1 MNTHWTISVIII
13 SIFTMLLFSS
23 AYAQQGPD
31 YDKSEIAEKVDSVM
45 QKMTLTDKVGEMTQ
59 LSIDMI
65 SEGEPYNLAEP
76 HRLSEEK
83 LREVLVENRVG
94 SILNVGGHAYTVEH
108 WREII
113 RQIQEVAMNEKPTGI
128 PVIYGIDTIHGANY
142 TLGSTLFP
150 QQIAIAATW
159 DTQFAKRGAEVGAYE
174 TRASYI
180 PWSFSPVLD
189 IGRDARWPRLWETFG
204 EDVHLATEMGVAM
217 VEGYQGDDAADP
229 HHVAATMKHFLGYS
243 LPITGK
249 DRTQA
254 WIPERQ
260 LREYVLPT
268 FKAATEAGALTV
280 MINSGEM
287 NGIPV
292 HANKDILTGLLR
304 DEMGFEGIA
313 VSDWEDIIYLQ
324 SRHKVAKTHKEA
336 IEMAVNAGVDMSMV
350 PLDLEFPKLL
360 KELVEEGKVPL
371 ERIDEA
377 VRRILTVKFKLGLF
391 ENPYYEEEGLYDKFG
406 SEEFAKDSYNAA
418 AEAVTLLKNSNEI
431 LPLSKDSKILV
442 TGPNAHSLTALNGGW
457 SRTWQGTDPQ
467 YDTEG
472 KPTILEAL
480 RTKLGQSSVSYVEGT
495 AIDSV
500 INIDEAVAA
509 AKNNDVAVVCIGE
522 APYTEKPGDLRDLWL
537 PQAQRDLVEAIAE
550 TGTPVVMVL
559 IEGRPRIVSDI
570 EPKTEAVLMGYLP
583 GDEGGNAIAD
593 ILLGDANPSGKLPIT
608 YPRYPNDLVTY
619 DHNYTDQVDT
629 NFGTDAFNP
638 QWEFGHGLSYTS
650 FEYSNMQLKNSEFDS
665 TGQTTVSIDVTN
677 TGDRSGKEVVQ
688 LYVSDLVASITPAVK
703 RLRSFDKIQ
712 LDPGET
718 KTVTFTLHPK
728 DLAFVGKDNEWI
740 TEAGEFA
747 LHIGPITKKIVYK
760 Y

>member
-1 MNTHWTISVIII
+1 MNTHWTISTIITGV
-13 SIFTMLLFSS
+13 FTMLLFSS
-23 AYAQQGPD
+23 GYAQQAPD
-31 YDKSEIAEKVDSVM
+31 YNEAEIAEKVDSVM

-65 SEGEPYNLAEP
+65 SEGEPYSLAEP

-83 LREVLVENRVG
+83 LKEVLVENRVG

-113 RQIQEVAMNEKPTGI
+113 RQIQDVAMNDKPTGI

-150 QQIAIAATW
+150 QQIALAATW
-159 DTQFAKRGAEVGAYE
+159 DTYFTKRGAEIGAYE

-204 EDVHLATEMGVAM
+204 EDVHLATKMGVAM
-217 VEGYQGDDAADP
+217 VEGYQGDDAGAP
-229 HHVAATMKHFLGYS
+229 HNVAATMKHFLGYS

-324 SRHKVAKTHKEA
+324 SRHKVAKTYKDA

-350 PLDLEFPKLL
+350 PLDLQFPKLL
-360 KELVEEGKVPL
+360 KELVEEGKVPM

-377 VRRILTVKFKLGLF
+377 VRRILTVKFKLNLF

-406 SEEFAKDSYNAA
+406 SEEFANESYDAA
-418 AEAVTLLKNSNEI
+418 VEAVTLLKNSNNI

-442 TGPNAHSLTALNGGW
+442 TGPNANSLTALNGGW

-480 RTKLGQSSVSYVEGT
+480 RSKMGRSSVSYVQGT
-495 AIDSV
+495 SIDSV
-500 INIDEAVAA
+500 INIDEAVTA
-509 AKNNDVAVVCIGE
+509 AKDNDVAVVVVGE
-522 APYTEKPGDLRDLWL
+522 APYTEKPGDLTDLWL
-537 PQAQRDLVEAIAE
+537 PEAQRELVASIAE
-550 TGTPVVMVL
+550 TGTPVVMIL

-570 EPKTEAVLMGYLP
+570 EPKTEAVIMGYLP

-593 ILLGDANPSGKLPIT
+593 ILLGEANPSGKLPIT

-619 DHNYTDQVDT
+619 DHNYTDQIAP
-629 NFGTDAFNP
+629 NFGTEAFNP

-650 FEYSNMQLKNSEFDS
+650 FEYDNMQLNNSEFDS
-665 TGQTTVSIDVTN
+665 NGQTTVSIDVTN
-677 TGDRSGKEVVQ
+677 TGERSGKEVVQ
-688 LYVSDLVASITPAVK
+688 LYVSDLVASITPPVK
-703 RLRSFDKIQ
+703 RLRKFDKIQ
-712 LDPGET
+712 LAPGET
-718 KTVTFTLHPK
+718 KTVTFTLLPE

>member
-1 MNTHWTISVIII
+1 
-13 SIFTMLLFSS
+13 MLLT
-23 AYAQQGPD
+23 ATAHAQQQEE
-31 YDKSEIAEKVDSVM
+31 YNEARIAEKVDSVM
-45 QKMTLTDKVGEMTQ
+45 QNMTLTDKVGEMTQ

-65 SEGEPYNLAEP
+65 SKGQPYNLEEP
-76 HRLSEEK
+76 HSLSEEK

-94 SILNVGGHAYTVEH
+94 SILNVGGHAYTREH
-108 WREII
+108 WQEII
-113 RQIQEVAMNEKPTGI
+113 KQIQDIAMNEKPTGI

-159 DTQFAKRGAEVGAYE
+159 DPQIAKRGAEIGAYE

-180 PWSFSPVLD
+180 PWAFSPVLD
-189 IGRDARWPRLWETFG
+189 IGRDPRWPRLWETFG
-204 EDVHLATEMGVAM
+204 EDVFLAKKMGVAM
-217 VEGYQGDDAADP
+217 VEGYQGDDAGDP

-268 FKAATEAGALTV
+268 FKAAVEAGALTV

-292 HANKDILTGLLR
+292 HANKNILTGLLR
-304 DEMGFEGIA
+304 NELGFEGIA

-324 SRHKVAKTHKEA
+324 TRHKVAKTYKEA

-350 PLDLEFPKLL
+350 PLDLQFPKLL
-360 KELVEEGKVPL
+360 KELVKEGKVSM

-377 VRRILTVKFKLGLF
+377 VRRILTVKFKLELF
-391 ENPYYEEEGLYDKFG
+391 EHPYYEEEGLYKKFG
-406 SEEFAKDSYNAA
+406 SEEFAQDSYRAA
-418 AEAVTLLKNSNEI
+418 IEAVTLLKNKNSI
-431 LPLSKDSKILV
+431 LPLSKDLKVLV
-442 TGPNAHSLTALNGGW
+442 TGPNANSLTALNGGW

-472 KPTILEAL
+472 KPTVLEAIQS
-480 RTKLGQSSVSYVEGT
+480 KLGKTAVSYVEGT
-495 AIDSV
+495 SIDST

-509 AKNNDVAVVCIGE
+509 ARNNDVAVVCVGE
-522 APYTEKPGDLRDLWL
+522 SPYTEKPGDLNDMWL

-559 IEGRPRIVSDI
+559 IEGRPRIVNDVV
-570 EPKTEAVLMGYLP
+570 PKTEAVLMGYLP
-583 GDEGGNAIAD
+583 GDEGGNAITD
-593 ILLGDANPSGKLPIT
+593 ILFGDVNPSGKLPIT

-619 DHNYTDQVDT
+619 DHNYTDRIDP

-650 FEYSNMQLKNSEFDS
+650 FEYSNMQLSNSQFDS

-688 LYVSDLVASITPAVK
+688 LFVSDLVASITPAVK
-703 RLRSFDKIQ
+703 RLRKFDKI
-712 LDPGET
+712 LLKPGET
-718 KTVTFTLHPK
+718 KTVSFTLMPEN
-728 DLAFVGKDNEWI
+728 LAFVGKDNEWI

-747 LHIGPITKKIVYK
+747 LHIGPITKNIVFTY
-760 Y
+760 

>member
-1 MNTHWTISVIII
+1 
-13 SIFTMLLFSS
+13 MLLFSS

-480 RTKLGQSSVSYVEGT
+480 RTKLGQSSVTYVEGT

-509 AKNNDVAVVCIGE
+509 AKNNDFAVVCIGE

-718 KTVTFTLHPK
+718 KTVTFTLHPE

>member
-1 MNTHWTISVIII
+1 
-13 SIFTMLLFSS
+13 MLLFSS

-712 LDPGET
+712 LDPDET
-718 KTVTFTLHPK
+718 KTVTFTLLPE

>member
-1 MNTHWTISVIII
+1 
-13 SIFTMLLFSS
+13 MLLFSS

>member
-1 MNTHWTISVIII
+1 MKTQGICS
-13 SIFTMLLFSS
+13 SIFILLFMTLSGS
-23 AYAQQGPD
+23 AFAQQGQN
-31 YDKSEIAEKVDSVM
+31 YNEARIAEKVDSVM
-45 QKMTLTDKVGEMTQ
+45 QNMTLTDKVGEMTQ

-65 SEGEPYNLAEP
+65 SKGQPYNLEEP
-76 HRLSEEK
+76 HSLSDEK

-94 SILNVGGHAYTVEH
+94 SILNVGGHAYTREH
-108 WREII
+108 WQEII
-113 RQIQEVAMNEKPTGI
+113 RQIQDIAMNEKPTGI

-159 DTQFAKRGAEVGAYE
+159 DPQIAKRGAEVGAYE

-189 IGRDARWPRLWETFG
+189 IGRDPRWPRLWETFG
-204 EDVHLATEMGVAM
+204 EDVLLSKKMGVAM
-217 VEGYQGDDAADP
+217 VEGYQGDDAGDP

-324 SRHKVAKTHKEA
+324 SRHKVAKTYKEA

-350 PLDLEFPKLL
+350 PLDLQFPKLL
-360 KELVEEGKVPL
+360 KELVEEGKVSMD
-371 ERIDEA
+371 RIDEA
-377 VRRILTVKFKLGLF
+377 VRRILTVKFKLNLF
-391 ENPYYEEEGLYDKFG
+391 EQPYYEEEGLYEKFG
-406 SEEFAKDSYNAA
+406 SEEFAQDSYRAA
-418 AEAVTLLKNSNEI
+418 LEAVTLLRNNNSI
-431 LPLSKDSKILV
+431 LPLSKDSKVLV
-442 TGPNAHSLTALNGGW
+442 TGPNANSLTALNGGW

-472 KPTILEAL
+472 KPTVLEAIQS
-480 RTKLGQSSVSYVEGT
+480 KIGQSAVSYVEGT
-495 AIDSV
+495 SIDST
-500 INIDEAVAA
+500 INIDDAVAA
-509 AKNNDVAVVCIGE
+509 ARNNDVAIVCVGE
-522 APYTEKPGDLRDLWL
+522 APYTEKPGDLNDMWL
-537 PQAQRDLVEAIAE
+537 PQAQRDLVKAIAE

-570 EPKTEAVLMGYLP
+570 VPKTEAVLMGYLP
-583 GDEGGNAIAD
+583 GDEGGNAITD
-593 ILLGDANPSGKLPIT
+593 ILFGDANPSGKLPIT
-608 YPRYPNDLVTY
+608 YPRYPNDLVPY
-619 DHNYTDQVDT
+619 DHNYTDRVDP

-650 FEYSNMQLKNSEFDS
+650 FEYTNMNLSNSEFDS
-665 TGQTTVSIDVTN
+665 TGQTTVSVDVTN
-677 TGDRSGKEVVQ
+677 TGKRSGKEVVQ

-703 RLRSFDKIQ
+703 RLRKFDKIQ
-712 LDPGET
+712 LNPGET
-718 KTVTFTLHPK
+718 KTVTFTLMPE

-747 LHIGPITKKIVYK
+747 LHIGPITKKIAYK

>member
-1 MNTHWTISVIII
+1 
-13 SIFTMLLFSS
+13 MLLFSS

-406 SEEFAKDSYNAA
+406 SEEFAKESYNAA

-509 AKNNDVAVVCIGE
+509 AKNNDFAVVCIGE

-718 KTVTFTLHPK
+718 KTVTFTLHPE

>member
-1 MNTHWTISVIII
+1 
-13 SIFTMLLFSS
+13 MLLFSS

-418 AEAVTLLKNSNEI
+418 VEAVTLLKNSNEI

-480 RTKLGQSSVSYVEGT
+480 RTKLGQSSVTYVEGT

-509 AKNNDVAVVCIGE
+509 AKNNDFAVVCIGE

-718 KTVTFTLHPK
+718 KTVTFTLHPE

>member
-418 AEAVTLLKNSNEI
+418 VEAVTLLKNSNEI

-480 RTKLGQSSVSYVEGT
+480 RTKLGQSSVTYVEGT

-718 KTVTFTLHPK
+718 KTVTFTLHPE

>member
-1 MNTHWTISVIII
+1 MNTHRTFSTILTCLIA
-13 SIFTMLLFSS
+13 MLFFNTAYSQQSS
-23 AYAQQGPD
+23 P
-31 YDKSEIAEKVDSVM
+31 YDEEEIAEKVDSVM

-65 SEGEPYNLAEP
+65 SEGQPYNLDEP
-76 HRLSEEK
+76 HQLSDEK
-83 LREVLVENRVG
+83 LKEVLVENRVG
-94 SILNVGGHAYTVEH
+94 SILNVGGHAYTAEH

-113 RQIQEVAMNEKPTGI
+113 RKIQEVAMNEKPTGI

-159 DTQFAKRGAEVGAYE
+159 DPQFAYRGAEVGAYE

-180 PWSFSPVLD
+180 PWAFSPVLD

-204 EDVHLATEMGVAM
+204 EDVHLAKQMGAAM
-217 VEGYQGDDAADP
+217 VEGYQGEDAGGP
-229 HHVAATMKHFLGYS
+229 YHVAATMKHFLGYS

-268 FKAATEAGALTV
+268 FKAAVESGALTV

-292 HANKDILTGLLR
+292 HTNKDILTGLLR
-304 DEMGFEGIA
+304 DELGFEGIA

-324 SRHKVAKTHKEA
+324 SRHKVAKTYKEA
-336 IEMAVNAGVDMSMV
+336 IELAVNAGVDMSMV
-350 PLDLEFPKLL
+350 PLDLQFPKLL
-360 KELVEEGKVPL
+360 KELVEEGRVSMD
-371 ERIDEA
+371 RIDEA
-377 VRRILTVKFKLGLF
+377 VRRILTVKFKLNLF
-391 ENPYYEEEGLYDKFG
+391 DTPYYDEGMYDKFG
-406 SEEFAKDSYNAA
+406 SEEFAKDSYDAA
-418 AEAVTLLKNSNEI
+418 VEAVTLLKNNNDI
-431 LPLSKDSKILV
+431 LPLSKDSRILV

-472 KPTILEAL
+472 KPTVLEAL
-480 RTKLGQSSVSYVEGT
+480 RSRMGESSVSYVEGT
-495 AIDSV
+495 SIDSV
-500 INIDEAVAA
+500 INIDEAVTAA
-509 AKNNDVAVVCIGE
+509 GNNDVAVVVVGE
-522 APYTEKPGDLRDLWL
+522 SPYTEKPGDLTDLWL
-537 PQAQRDLVEAIAE
+537 PEAQRNLVEAIAE
-550 TGTPVVMVL
+550 TGTPVIMVL
-559 IEGRPRIVSDI
+559 VEGRPRIVSDI

-619 DHNYTDQVDT
+619 DHNYTDQIDPF
-629 NFGTDAFNP
+629 FGTNAFNP
-638 QWEFGHGLSYTS
+638 QWEFGHGLSYTT
-650 FEYSNMQLKNSEFDS
+650 FEYSNMQIESSEFDAA
-665 TGQTTVSIDVTN
+665 GQTTVSVDVTN
-677 TGDRSGKEVVQ
+677 TGEHSGKEVVQ
-688 LYVSDLVASITPAVK
+688 LYASDLVASITPAVK
-703 RLRSFDKIQ
+703 RLRKFEKIQ
-712 LDPGET
+712 LDAGET
-718 KTVTFTLHPK
+718 KTVTFTLMPE
-728 DLAFVGKDNEWI
+728 DLAFVGRDNEWI

-747 LHIGPITKKIVYK
+747 LHIGPLSETIVYK

>member
-418 AEAVTLLKNSNEI
+418 VEAVTLLKNSNEI

-509 AKNNDVAVVCIGE
+509 AKNNDFAVVCIGE

-718 KTVTFTLHPK
+718 KTVTFTLHPE

>member
-509 AKNNDVAVVCIGE
+509 AKNNDFAVVCIGE

-718 KTVTFTLHPK
+718 KTVTFTLHPE

>member
-1 MNTHWTISVIII
+1 MNTQWTISTIIACTV
-13 SIFTMLLFSS
+13 TMLLFST
-23 AYAQQGPD
+23 AHGQQASP
-31 YDKSEIAEKVDSVM
+31 YNEAEIAQKVDSVM
-45 QKMTLTDKVGEMTQ
+45 QNMTLTDKVGEMTQ

-65 SEGEPYNLAEP
+65 SEGQPYNLAEP
-76 HRLSEEK
+76 HQLSEEK

-108 WREII
+108 WQEII
-113 RQIQEVAMNEKPTGI
+113 KKIQDVAMNDKPTGI

-142 TLGSTLFP
+142 TLESTLFP

-159 DTQFAKRGAEVGAYE
+159 DTHFAKRGAEIGAYE

-180 PWSFSPVLD
+180 PWAFSPVLD

-204 EDVHLATEMGVAM
+204 EDVHLAKKMGVAM
-217 VEGYQGDDAADP
+217 VEGYQGDDAGGP
-229 HHVAATMKHFLGYS
+229 YHVAATMKHFLGYS

-260 LREYVLPT
+260 MREYVLPT
-268 FKAATEAGALTV
+268 FEAATEAGALTV

-292 HANKDILTGLLR
+292 HTNKDILTGLLR

-350 PLDLEFPKLL
+350 PLDLSFPKLL
-360 KELVEEGKVPL
+360 KELVEEGKVPM

-377 VRRILTVKFKLGLF
+377 VRRILTVKFKLNLF
-391 ENPYYEEEGLYDKFG
+391 ENPYYEDADYDKFG
-406 SEEFAKDSYNAA
+406 SEEFANESYQAA
-418 AEAVTLLKNSNEI
+418 VEAVTLLKNSNDI
-431 LPLSKDSKILV
+431 LPLSKDANILV

-472 KPTILEAL
+472 KPTVLEAL
-480 RTKLGQSSVSYVEGT
+480 RSRLGESSVSYVQGT
-495 AIDSV
+495 SIDSV
-500 INIDEAVAA
+500 INIDEAVHAA
-509 AKNNDVAVVCIGE
+509 ENNDVAVVVVGE
-522 APYTEKPGDLRDLWL
+522 SPYTEKPGDLSDLWL
-537 PQAQRDLVEAIAE
+537 PEAQRDLVDAIAE
-550 TGTPVVMVL
+550 TGTPIIMILV
-559 IEGRPRIVSDI
+559 EGRPRIVSDI
-570 EPKTEAVLMGYLP
+570 EPKTDAVLMGYLP

-593 ILLGDANPSGKLPIT
+593 ILLGEANPSGKLPIT

-619 DHNYTDQVDT
+619 DHNYTDQIDPF
-629 NFGTDAFNP
+629 FGTNAFNP
-638 QWEFGHGLSYTS
+638 QWEFGHGLSYTT
-650 FEYSNMQLKNSEFDS
+650 FEYSNMQIKNREFDS
-665 TGQTTVSIDVTN
+665 AGSTTVSIDVTN
-677 TGDRSGKEVVQ
+677 TGERSGKEVVQ
-688 LYVSDLVASITPAVK
+688 LYASDLVASVTPAVK
-703 RLRSFDKIQ
+703 RLRKFEKIH
-712 LDPGET
+712 LDAGET
-718 KTVTFTLHPK
+718 KTVTFTLLPE
-728 DLAFVGKDNEWI
+728 DLAFVGRDNEWI

-747 LHIGPITKKIVYK
+747 LQIGPITKKVVYK

>member
-1 MNTHWTISVIII
+1 MTKQWTFSIILI
-13 SIFTMLLFSS
+13 GIFVMLLHSS
-23 AYAQQGPD
+23 GFAQEAPQ
-31 YDKSEIAEKVDSVM
+31 YNESEIAEKVDSVM
-45 QKMTLTDKVGEMTQ
+45 QTMTLTDKVGEMTQ

-65 SEGEPYNLAEP
+65 SEGEPFNLAEP

-83 LREVLVENRVG
+83 LNEVLIENRIG

-113 RQIQEVAMNEKPTGI
+113 RQIQDVAMNEKPTGI

-159 DTQFAKRGAEVGAYE
+159 DTYFAKRGAEVGAYE

-189 IGRDARWPRLWETFG
+189 IGRDVRWPRLWETFG

-217 VEGYQGDDAADP
+217 VEGYQGEDPSDP

-243 LPITGK
+243 MPITGK

-260 LREYVLPT
+260 LREYILPT
-268 FKAATEAGALTV
+268 FKAANEAGALTV

-324 SRHKVAKTHKEA
+324 SRHKVAKTYKEA

-350 PLDLEFPKLL
+350 PLDLQFPKLL
-360 KELVEEGKVPL
+360 KELVEEGRVPM

-391 ENPYYEEEGLYDKFG
+391 ENPYYEEEGLYEKFG
-406 SEEFAKDSYNAA
+406 SEEFAQDSYRAA
-418 AEAVTLLKNSNEI
+418 VEAITLLKNSNDI

-480 RTKLGQSSVSYVEGT
+480 RSRLGQSSVSYVQGS

-500 INIDEAVAA
+500 INIEKAVTEAR
-509 AKNNDVAVVCIGE
+509 NSEVAVVVVGE
-522 APYTEKPGDLRDLWL
+522 SPYTEKPGDLRDLWL
-537 PQAQRDLVEAIAE
+537 PEAQRDLVKAIAQ

-559 IEGRPRIVSDI
+559 VEGRPRIVSDI
-570 EPKTEAVLMGYLP
+570 EPETDAVLMGYLP

-608 YPRYPNDLVTY
+608 YPRYPNDLVPY
-619 DHNYTDQVDT
+619 DHNYTDQIDT

-665 TGQTTVSIDVTN
+665 SGQTTVSIDVTN

-703 RLRSFDKIQ
+703 RLRKFEKIE
-712 LDPGET
+712 LDSGET
-718 KTVTFTLHPK
+718 KTVTFTLLPE

-747 LHIGPITKKIVYK
+747 LHIGPITKKVVYK